1 MGRKPIRTGQYLHLC
16 LALLVFF
23 SACSLLPESKS
34 RRDARDSLASG
45 NSSLAQGDYAAS
57 LKAFQNVLTM
67 AQERPP
73 ADAATFGIGLVYA
86 HPQNPNKDRE
96 QAMGSFN
103 RVIAKF
109 PASPWA
115 APAQIWIELLTEV
128 ESSQQEIEKSKLV
141 IETSKQELEKN
152 RQAVAEA
159 KQEVEKAR
167 LELEKSR
174 QEIEKSKQ
182 MMEKSRQVDMEIEQ
196 KRRARRK

>member
-23 SACSLLPESKS
+23 SACSVLPESS
-34 RRDARDSLASG
+34 RRRDARESLASG
-45 NSSLAQGDYAAS
+45 NSALAQGDYAAS

-86 HPQNPNKDRE
+86 HPQNPNKDRQ
-96 QAMGSFN
+96 QAMDSFN
-103 RVIAKF
+103 QVIAKF
-109 PASPWA
+109 PGSPWA
-115 APAQIWIELLTEV
+115 VPAQIWIELLTEV

-141 IETSKQELEKN
+141 IESSKQELEKN
-152 RQAVAEA
+152 RLAVAES
-159 KQEVEKAR
+159 KQEVEKAL

-182 MMEKSRQVDMEIEQ
+182 MMEKSRQVDIEIEQ